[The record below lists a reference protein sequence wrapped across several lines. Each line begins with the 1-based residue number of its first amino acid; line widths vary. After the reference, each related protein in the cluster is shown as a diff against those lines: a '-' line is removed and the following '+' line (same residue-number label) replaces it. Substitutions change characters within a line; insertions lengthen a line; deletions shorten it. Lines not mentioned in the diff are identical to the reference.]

1 MKLRKNSFKK
11 IYNHR
16 WCIHS
21 FDGCFFNSRFLVYF
35 FFFGKNNIKR
45 LYKYSR
51 KSL

>member
-1 MKLRKNSFKK
+1 MKLRKILLKRFIITAGVS
-11 IYNHR
+11 ILLTA
-16 WCIHS
+16 
-21 FDGCFFNSRFLVYF
+21 GFFNSRFLVYF